1 MVRKQYC
8 AAALLIALSVLVVPV
23 QRGEAAEA
31 AEKVY
36 VVGPGDTLSGIAVTL
51 FGDAG
56 RWRELLEANPQV
68 TDASLIYPGDTLLLP
83 GQEPETIAVSSGKEI
98 DFAGETYP
106 PLPVETLSPEDFG
119 LETAATEE
127 PAEPAEQV
135 TTPPV
140 IEQSIYRA
148 TGQIAEILPELSI
161 ISSVDSKMSLVDGDE
176 VFISTS
182 VEEGTVFTVVRPTQ
196 EVFHPATGEF
206 MGWVLKVM
214 GWAKVNCSGERAARA
229 VITDALSSIH
239 VGDRLIPFDPDDLL
253 EENVIGKRYTT
264 FCPEKGRQG
273 YLLASQEDRV
283 IVAGADIVFI
293 DQGRNEGVE
302 QGDQFIVYR
311 PLDPEGF
318 HVIGQLQV
326 LRVSDRTSAAIVIHS
341 IRELT
346 VSDPL
351 QPWEPPATEEVAYGG

>member
-1 MVRKQYC
+1 MVRKLYC
-8 AAALLIALSVLVVPV
+8 AAALLIALPVLIVPA
-23 QRGEAAEA
+23 QWGQAAEAA

-36 VVGPGDTLSGIAVTL
+36 VVGPGDTLSGIAVKL

-56 RWRELLEANPQV
+56 RWKELLEANPQV
-68 TDASLIYPGDTLLLP
+68 TDAALIYPGDTLALP
-83 GQEPETIAVSSGKEI
+83 GQESETIAVSSGEEI
-98 DFAGETYP
+98 DFAGEPYP

-119 LETAATEE
+119 LETAAAEE
-127 PAEPAEQV
+127 PAEPAEQ
-135 TTPPV
+135 PPV
-140 IEQSIYRA
+140 IEQSIYQA
-148 TGQIAEILPELSI
+148 TGHIAETLPELSI
-161 ISSVDSKMSLVDGDE
+161 VSSVDSKMSLVDGDE
-176 VFISTS
+176 VFISTP
-182 VEEGTVFTVVRPTQ
+182 VAKGTAFTVVRPTQ
-196 EVFHPATGEF
+196 EVFHPVTGEF

-214 GWAKVNCSGERAARA
+214 GWATVNCPGERAARA
-229 VITDALSSIH
+229 VITDALSSIN
-239 VGDRLIPFDPDDLL
+239 VGDLLIPFDPDDVL
-253 EENVIGKRYTT
+253 EENVIGKRLTT

-273 YLLASQEDRV
+273 YLLASQETRV
-283 IVAGADIVFI
+283 IVAGTDIVFI
-293 DQGRNEGVE
+293 DQGKNEGVK